1 MRYPPGCP
9 SRSPTTVSPHR
20 VPNPRAVASHS
31 WRLARLIAGV
41 LPLLL
46 AACVTVAPPPSI
58 GTDCEQGNGN
68 ACSQW
73 GQQLLEQGEK
83 QQAENA
89 FARSCDKGYVDD
101 CTTQGQLMLER
112 GELAGAEAPLL
123 KGYDDDNMQ
132 AAQALS
138 SLYQSR
144 GQPGDEERARK
155 VAWDSLAIDKPPREF
170 IAWWRPSSTGRF
182 EYAFAYYF
190 QPMLFWSRRM
200 SLGFH
205 FVGNDRGASEFNA
218 AVSYQHFLTP
228 EIVPYATLLMG
239 GAFQNHSGNA
249 GAEVG
254 VKVCLGNIG
263 HLNLGAGTSVGSPL
277 HASVGI
283 GINSL
288 PVDILLYIAAQAH

>member
-1 MRYPPGCP
+1 
-9 SRSPTTVSPHR
+9 
-20 VPNPRAVASHS
+20 
-31 WRLARLIAGV
+31 LFAGV

-46 AACVTVAPPPSI
+46 AACATTPFSGNLGA
-58 GTDCEQGNGN
+58 DCDQGNGQ

-73 GQQLLEQGEK
+73 GQQMLQQGEK

-89 FARSCDKGYVDD
+89 FARSCEKGYASD

-123 KGYDDDNMQ
+123 KGFDDDNVQ

-144 GQPGDEERARK
+144 GEPGDEERARK
-155 VAWDSLAIDKPPREF
+155 AAWDALAIDKPPREF
-170 IAWWRPSSTGRF
+170 IVWWRPSPTGEF
-182 EYAFAYYF
+182 SYALAYTF

-205 FVGNDRGASEFNA
+205 FVGNDRGASEFNG
-218 AVSYQHFLTP
+218 AVSYQHYLTP
-228 EIVPYATLLMG
+228 EIVPYGTLLIG
-239 GAFQNHSGNA
+239 GAFQNRSANV
-249 GAEVG
+249 GAETG
-254 VKVCLGNIG
+254 VKVCLGAIA
-263 HLNLGAGTSVGSPL
+263 HANLGVGMSVGSPF

-288 PVDILLYIAAQAH
+288 PVDILLYIAAHAH